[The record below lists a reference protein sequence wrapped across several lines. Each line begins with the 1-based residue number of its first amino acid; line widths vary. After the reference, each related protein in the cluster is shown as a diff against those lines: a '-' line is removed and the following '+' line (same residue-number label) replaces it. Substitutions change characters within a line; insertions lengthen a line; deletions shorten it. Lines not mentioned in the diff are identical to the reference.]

1 VRGGSFA
8 TPARL
13 LDPAFRNFY
22 EPQRDDIFVG
32 FRSARDL

>member
-1 VRGGSFA
+1 MP

-13 LDPAFRNFY
+13 LDPVFRNFY

-32 FRSARDL
+32 FRSARNVS